1 MLGIIPHLV
10 IAPTLAY
17 ATNEGSYK
25 LGYNTAFNAYKCVY
39 TDDCDMVG
47 SQSPVY
53 DLCALGLHSTIPLH
67 LLVVIYPDVNLL
79 LQLIHIA
86 LILSGFRG
94 FICKWALSFLYYR
107 INDDQHSVLDYLFLS
122 YFQLIL
128 LHLRFVRCHQ
138 MGLVFLACSSL

>member
-1 MLGIIPHLV
+1 MKTTIMLGIIPLLV

-53 DLCALGLHSTIPLH
+53 DLCALGVHSTIEKPTVTNTTACSDGYVNGWKAWCSSNVKDCLD
-67 LLVVIYPDVNLL
+67 DVLNGNFPIRLTK
-79 LQLIHIA
+79 
-86 LILSGFRG
+86 S
-94 FICKWALSFLYYR
+94 KP
-107 INDDQHSVLDYLFLS
+107 LFLMIS
-122 YFQLIL
+122 KTI
-128 LHLRFVRCHQ
+128 
-138 MGLVFLACSSL
+138 ST

>member
-1 MLGIIPHLV
+1 MKTTIMLGIIPLLV

-53 DLCALGLHSTIPLH
+53 DLCALGVHSTIEKPT
-67 LLVVIYPDVNLL
+67 VTNTT
-79 LQLIHIA
+79 
-86 LILSGFRG
+86 
-94 FICKWALSFLYYR
+94 
-107 INDDQHSVLDYLFLS
+107 
-122 YFQLIL
+122 
-128 LHLRFVRCHQ
+128 
-138 MGLVFLACSSL
+138 ACSDGYVNGWKAWCSFECRRIYSNE